1 MFFAK
6 ALAVSR
12 LEYGTASF
20 RKAASSGTLCLLMLA
35 VVWCGGCGSGGSA
48 ASGTTPPMGLLPA
61 HSSLNAVQEFG
72 TNTYDALTKQGDT
85 MTGMIQDGSGNI
97 YVTGY
102 TAGDLPGYS
111 GTPGILKG
119 IVYKLDATGK
129 QVWSKELTSSNG
141 ARPAAVLLT
150 SNGVTVVGDTLGAF
164 AGASNPQGLDELVIA
179 QYDTTGNL
187 ITLKQYPP
195 QGLSFVNAACGDAA
209 GNVFVGGESG
219 DSAGGQDVF
228 VEKIDTSG
236 NVAWLKTYGI
246 GAVDGLQ
253 SVSCDANG
261 NVYAAGWTDGAFPGG
276 PGNANLVPFV
286 LKLNGTT
293 GATLWQQSFTG
304 QSALTEMIVSAVLS
318 GPNDTLYASGSVPT
332 YGVDERVEAL
342 QLDPATG
349 TPIWTLALGAG
360 GINLGGQSM
369 ALDASGN
376 LYVAGYTQGALV
388 SGATSGTQD
397 VFLAKVS
404 PTGAALWAQQFG
416 TGTDQPGLPNT
427 GYAGIFVSSGAQDVV
442 VGGVTSGQFQGFSNP
457 NHDIELYIA
466 LFGQ

>member
-1 MFFAK
+1 MFLAK
-6 ALAVSR
+6 ALAASR

-48 ASGTTPPMGLLPA
+48 ASGTTPPLGLLPA

-119 IVYKLDATGK
+119 IVYKLDATG
-129 QVWSKELTSSNG
+129 QQLWAKELTTSNG
-141 ARPAAVLLT
+141 ATPAAVLVT
-150 SNGVTVVGDTLGAF
+150 SSGVTVVGATLGAF
-164 AGASNPQGLDELVIA
+164 AGASNPQGLEELVIA
-179 QYDTTGNL
+179 QYDTAGNL
-187 ITLKQYPP
+187 IALKQYPP
-195 QGLSFVNAACGDAA
+195 VGLSFVEAACGDAA
-209 GNVFVGGESG
+209 GNVFIGGETS
-219 DSAGGQDVF
+219 DSAGGQDLF
-228 VEKIDTSG
+228 VEKTDASG
-236 NVAWLKTYGI
+236 NVVWTKNYGT
-246 GAVDGLQ
+246 GAIDLLL
-253 SVSCDANG
+253 SMSCDASG
-261 NVYAAGWTDGAFPGG
+261 NVYASGGTSGAFPGG
-276 PGNANLVPFV
+276 PGNANVVPFV

-304 QSALTEMIVSAVLS
+304 QNALTEMIVSAVLS
-318 GPNDTLYASGSVPT
+318 GPNDTLYSSGSVPT
-332 YGVDERVEAL
+332 YGVDERVEVL

-349 TPIWTLALGAG
+349 APMWTLALGAG
-360 GINLGGQSM
+360 GVNVGGQSM
-369 ALDASGN
+369 ALDAGGN
-376 LYVAGYTQGALV
+376 LYVAGRTQGALV
-388 SGATSGTQD
+388 AGATSGMQD
-397 VFLAKVS
+397 IFLAKVS
-404 PTGAALWAQQFG
+404 ATGTALWAQQFG
-416 TGTDQPGLPNT
+416 TGTDLPGLPNT

>member
-1 MFFAK
+1 MGEQSVDLRRAAPFW
-6 ALAVSR
+6 AVC
-12 LEYGTASF
+12 F
-20 RKAASSGTLCLLMLA
+20 SGLVAMGCL
-35 VVWCGGCGSGGSA
+35 GCGA
-48 ASGTTPPMGLLPA
+48 AGNPSSGTTPPVGLLPS

-72 TNTYDALTKQGDT
+72 TNTYDALTRQGDT
-85 MTGMIQDGSGNI
+85 MTGMAQDGSGNI

-129 QVWSKELTSSNG
+129 QVWAKELTSSNG

-179 QYDTTGNL
+179 QYDTAGNL
-187 ITLKQYPP
+187 ITVKQYPP
-195 QGLSFVNAACGDAA
+195 EGLSFVNAACGDAA

-253 SVSCDANG
+253 SVSCDASG

-276 PGNANLVPFV
+276 QGNANLVPFV
-286 LKLNGTT
+286 LKLNGTN

-304 QSALTEMIVSAVLS
+304 QSALTEMAVSSVLA
-318 GPNDTLYASGSVPT
+318 GANNTLYASGSVGAF
-332 YGVDERVEAL
+332 GVDQRVEVL
-342 QLDPATG
+342 ELDPSSGA
-349 TPIWTLALGAG
+349 PVWTLALGAG
-360 GINLGGQSM
+360 GVNLPGQS
-369 ALDASGN
+369 LSQDAGGD
-376 LYVAGYTQGALV
+376 LYVTGYTQGALV
-388 SGATSGTQD
+388 SSATSGTQD

-404 PTGAALWAQQFG
+404 PTGTALWAQQFG

-457 NHDIELYIA
+457 NHDIELYVA